1 MDNET
6 MGRFYP
12 PLALDYIKGREK
24 VRELYTAPYGDRQSY
39 QDKYNYLQE
48 KFPLE
53 NREFLSNALE
63 NYNRSLGAG
72 EKTMENIKALK
83 DKNTAAVVTGQQAG
97 VLTGPLYTVYKA
109 AAAVKLAR
117 KLTREGMKAVPVFWI
132 ASEDHDFQEIR
143 SVLVQGTGGFPVKL
157 QVEGDSFGHPLD
169 RVPFSEE
176 EGERLIQELDRETPA
191 TEFKGEI
198 LETLRDTARRSETF
212 IRWFALLMTRLFE
225 GTGLILFNPLLP
237 EIRGKAGGLLS
248 SICLQGDK
256 IHEILSLREKELEEK
271 GYHVQV
277 EREKEHLNLFAFLP
291 GGRAALLSQGG
302 QVVTRQGDKL
312 GQPGEVAKKIENNPG
327 EFGPGVLTRPLMQ
340 EVLLPTL
347 SYVAG
352 PAELSYF
359 SQLMPLYEHF
369 NQRPPIL
376 YPRPSLTLVEPRM
389 KRYMKKYSLSR
400 EDLFHLEQVRQNYLE
415 EQGSRELQELF
426 QGVEQNIR
434 EEYDTLHQELI
445 KIEKGLGDLTQKNL
459 GRIIKEVNYLK
470 NKAEEAL
477 KAKNEKA
484 LSHFNILEQSVLP
497 RGEAQERKYNIFPYF
512 IKYGPGFVDKLTE
525 EFPLEPGH
533 HFFEVV

>member
-1 MDNET
+1 MDNEI

-24 VRELYTAPYGDRQSY
+24 VRELYTAPYGGRQSY
-39 QDKYNYLQE
+39 QDKYIYLQE

-53 NREFLSNALE
+53 NREVLSNALE
-63 NYNRSLGAG
+63 NYNRSLGA
-72 EKTMENIKALK
+72 EEITMENIKALK
-83 DKNTAAVVTGQQAG
+83 DKNTAVVVTGQQAG
-97 VLTGPLYTVYKA
+97 ILTGPLYTIYKA
-109 AAAVKLAR
+109 AAAVKLAQ
-117 KLTREGMKAVPVFWI
+117 KLSREGMKAVPVFWI

-143 SVLVQGTGGFPVKL
+143 SVLVQGTEGFPVKL

-169 RVPFSEE
+169 RVPFSKE
-176 EGERLIQELDRETPA
+176 EGEKLIHQLDMETPS
-191 TEFKGEI
+191 TEFKEEI
-198 LETLRDTARRSETF
+198 MAVLQDTARESYTF
-212 IRWFALLMTRLFE
+212 IRWFALLMTRLFK

-237 EIRGKAGGLLS
+237 ETRGKAGGLLS

-256 IHEILSLREKELEEK
+256 IHEILSLREKELKGK

-277 EREKEHLNLFAFLP
+277 EREKDHLNLFAFLP
-291 GGRAALLSQGG
+291 GGRAALLSQGE
-302 QVVTRQGDKL
+302 QVVTRQGEKL
-312 GQPGEVAKKIENNPG
+312 GQVGEVAKEIENNPE

-359 SQLMPLYEHF
+359 AQLMPLYEHF
-369 NQRPPIL
+369 DLRPPVL

-389 KRYMKKYSLSR
+389 KRHMKKYSLTL
-400 EDLFHLEQVRQNYLE
+400 EDFFDLEQVRQNYLK
-415 EQGSRELQELF
+415 EQGSRELQDLF

-434 EEYDTLHQELI
+434 EEYDILHQELI

-459 GRIIKEVNYLK
+459 GRILKEVNYLK

-477 KAKNEKA
+477 KAKNERA
-484 LSHFNILEQSVLP
+484 LNHFNILEESVLP
-497 RGEAQERKYNIFPYF
+497 RGEAQERKYNIFPYI
-512 IKYGPGFVDKLTE
+512 IKYGPGFLDKLRE